1 MAEDER
7 GSEQTAARGKGGLR
21 EKQLIHQ
28 QRHSHQSEPALGCAG
43 EGGDWTWLSCS
54 CVRVEAGAPRR

>member
-1 MAEDER
+1 MKEDVEQERYAGDNRSLRRMAEDER

-43 EGGDWTWLSCS
+43 EGG
-54 CVRVEAGAPRR
+54 